1 MFKSAQV
8 LASTTLLCCVL
19 ALSGCGASQA
29 GQEAEGTSAQPSA
42 SASVKPGTI
51 RVASDGATP
60 SVSPG
65 SITVVNSPDAEHHE
79 SSSEHS
85 ESSSHTETHESK
97 QSSTSA
103 DSHHEGSEQN
113 KSDDSDSQ
121 QDSQKSSNSSSQS
134 DSHSSNGSSHSSES
148 SRSSSSSNS
157 SNSSDRSSNSS
168 NTSNSSSSSEKSSNS
183 SNNNAEGPTQCDLDD
198 LNVSVAIGDGSPGAR
213 NYTLYFQN
221 SSNSP
226 CTLRGYPRVVHAG
239 PSGPWVGR
247 EASTSDEYMNPAG
260 VTLNPGDST
269 TAVLRSVYPARF
281 GDDCGSRPVQGFL
294 VGLPSG
300 SGGVIVPLDTT
311 ACSSSVPQLSVGQFG
326 AR

>member
-8 LASTTLLCCVL
+8 LASTTLLCGVL

-51 RVASDGATP
+51 RVASDGATS
-60 SVSPG
+60 SVTPG
-65 SITVVNSPDAEHHE
+65 SITVVNSPDAENHG

-85 ESSSHTETHESK
+85 ESSSHTETRESK
-97 QSSTSA
+97 QNS
-103 DSHHEGSEQN
+103 DSHSSGSSHEGSEQN
-113 KSDDSDSQ
+113 KSDDSDSH
-121 QDSQKSSNSSSQS
+121 QDSQKGSDASSQSGSRSSGNSSNSSG
-134 DSHSSNGSSHSSES
+134 SSN
-148 SRSSSSSNS
+148 SSSSSNS
-157 SNSSDRSSNSS
+157 
-168 NTSNSSSSSEKSSNS
+168 SNSSSSSEKSSNS

-239 PSGPWVGR
+239 PSGTWVGR

>member
-79 SSSEHS
+79 SSS
-85 ESSSHTETHESK
+85 HTETHESK
-97 QSSTSA
+97 QSS
-103 DSHHEGSEQN
+103 DSHSSESSHEGSEQN

-121 QDSQKSSNSSSQS
+121 QDSQKSSDSSSQS
-134 DSHSSNGSSHSSES
+134 G
-148 SRSSSSSNS
+148 SRSSGNS
-157 SNSSDRSSNSS
+157 SNS
-168 NTSNSSSSSEKSSNS
+168 SNSSSSSEKSSNS
-183 SNNNAEGPTQCDLDD
+183 SNNNAAEGPTQCDLDD
-198 LNVSVAIGDGSPGAR
+198 LNVSVAIGEGSPGAR

-239 PSGPWVGR
+239 PSGTWVGR

>member
-8 LASTTLLCCVL
+8 LASTTLLCGVL

-51 RVASDGATP
+51 RVASDGATS
-60 SVSPG
+60 SVTPG
-65 SITVVNSPDAEHHE
+65 SITVVNSPDAENHG

-85 ESSSHTETHESK
+85 ESSSHTETRESK
-97 QSSTSA
+97 QNS
-103 DSHHEGSEQN
+103 DSHSSGSSHEGSEQN
-113 KSDDSDSQ
+113 KSDDSADSQ
-121 QDSQKSSNSSSQS
+121 QDSQKGSDSSSQSGSRSSGNSSNSS
-134 DSHSSNGSSHSSES
+134 G
-148 SRSSSSSNS
+148 SSNS
-157 SNSSDRSSNSS
+157 SNSSN
-168 NTSNSSSSSEKSSNS
+168 SSEKSSNS
-183 SNNNAEGPTQCDLDD
+183 SNNNAEGPGQCDLDD
-198 LNVSVAIGDGSPGAR
+198 LNISVSIGDGSPGAR

-239 PSGPWVGR
+239 PSGTWVGR
-247 EASTSDEYMNPAG
+247 EASTSDEYMNSAG

-281 GDDCGSRPVQGFL
+281 GDACGSRPVQGFL

>member
-8 LASTTLLCCVL
+8 LASTTLLCGVL

-51 RVASDGATP
+51 RVASDGATS
-60 SVSPG
+60 SVTPG
-65 SITVVNSPDAEHHE
+65 SITVVNSPEAENHG

-85 ESSSHTETHESK
+85 DSHTETHESK
-97 QSSTSA
+97 QSS
-103 DSHHEGSEQN
+103 DSHSSESSQEGSEQN
-113 KSDDSDSQ
+113 KSDDSADSQ

-168 NTSNSSSSSEKSSNS
+168 NNT
-183 SNNNAEGPTQCDLDD
+183 AEGPGQCDLDD
-198 LNVSVAIGDGSPGAR
+198 LNISVSIGDGSPGAR

-221 SSNSP
+221 SSDSS

-239 PSGPWVGR
+239 PSGTWVGR
-247 EASTSDEYMNPAG
+247 EASTSDEYMNSAG

-281 GDDCGSRPVQGFL
+281 GDACGSRPVQGFL

>member
-65 SITVVNSPDAEHHE
+65 SITVVNSPDAAHHD

-113 KSDDSDSQ
+113 KSEDSADSQ
-121 QDSQKSSNSSSQS
+121 QDSQKGSDSSSQSGSRSSGNSSNSSG
-134 DSHSSNGSSHSSES
+134 SSN
-148 SRSSSSSNS
+148 SSSSSNS
-157 SNSSDRSSNSS
+157 
-168 NTSNSSSSSEKSSNS
+168 SNSSSSSEKSSNS

-198 LNVSVAIGDGSPGAR
+198 LNISVAVGEGSPGAR

-221 SSNSP
+221 SSNSS

-239 PSGPWVGR
+239 SSGTWVGR
-247 EASTSDEYMNPAG
+247 EASTSDEYMNSAG

>member
-60 SVSPG
+60 SVTPG
-65 SITVVNSPDAEHHE
+65 SITVVNSPDAEHHG

-97 QSSTSA
+97 QNS
-103 DSHHEGSEQN
+103 DSHSSESSHEGSEQN
-113 KSDDSDSQ
+113 NSDDSADSQ
-121 QDSQKSSNSSSQS
+121 QDSQKGSDSSSQSGSRSSGNSSNSSG
-134 DSHSSNGSSHSSES
+134 SSN
-148 SRSSSSSNS
+148 SSSSSNS
-157 SNSSDRSSNSS
+157 SNSSERSSNSS
-168 NTSNSSSSSEKSSNS
+168 NNT
-183 SNNNAEGPTQCDLDD
+183 EGPGQCDLDD
-198 LNVSVAIGDGSPGAR
+198 LNVSVAIGEGSPGAR

-221 SSNSP
+221 SSDSP

-239 PSGPWVGR
+239 PSGTWVGR

-260 VTLNPGDST
+260 VTLNPGDSA

>member
-8 LASTTLLCCVL
+8 LASTTLLCGVL

-51 RVASDGATP
+51 RVASDGATS
-60 SVSPG
+60 SVTPG
-65 SITVVNSPDAEHHE
+65 SITVVNSPDAENHG

-85 ESSSHTETHESK
+85 ESSSHTETRESK
-97 QSSTSA
+97 QNS
-103 DSHHEGSEQN
+103 DSHSSGSSHEGSEQN
-113 KSDDSDSQ
+113 KSDDSADSQ

-157 SNSSDRSSNSS
+157 SDRSSNSS
-168 NTSNSSSSSEKSSNS
+168 NTP
-183 SNNNAEGPTQCDLDD
+183 ADGPGQCELHD
-198 LNVSVAIGDGSPGAR
+198 LNISVSIGDGSPGAR

-221 SSNSP
+221 SSDSS

-239 PSGPWVGR
+239 PSGTWVGR
-247 EASTSDEYMNPAG
+247 EASASAEYMNSAG

-281 GDDCGSRPVQGFL
+281 GDACGSRPVQGFL

>member
-8 LASTTLLCCVL
+8 LASTTLLCGVL

-51 RVASDGATP
+51 RVASDGATS
-60 SVSPG
+60 SVTPG
-65 SITVVNSPDAEHHE
+65 SITVVNSPEAENHG

-85 ESSSHTETHESK
+85 DSHTETHESK
-97 QSSTSA
+97 QNS
-103 DSHHEGSEQN
+103 DSHSSGSSQEGSEQN
-113 KSDDSDSQ
+113 KSDDSADSQ

-148 SRSSSSSNS
+148 SRSSSSSK
-157 SNSSDRSSNSS
+157 SSDRSSNSS
-168 NTSNSSSSSEKSSNS
+168 NNT
-183 SNNNAEGPTQCDLDD
+183 AEGPGQCDLDD
-198 LNVSVAIGDGSPGAR
+198 LNISVSIGDGSPGAR

-221 SSNSP
+221 SSDSS

-239 PSGPWVGR
+239 PSGTWVGR
-247 EASTSDEYMNPAG
+247 EASTSDEYMNSAG

-281 GDDCGSRPVQGFL
+281 GDACGSRPVQGFL

>member
-60 SVSPG
+60 SVTPG
-65 SITVVNSPDAEHHE
+65 SITVVNSPEAENHG

-97 QSSTSA
+97 QNS
-103 DSHHEGSEQN
+103 DSHSSKSSHEGSEQN
-113 KSDDSDSQ
+113 KSDDSADSQ

-134 DSHSSNGSSHSSES
+134 GSNSSTDSSNSSG
-148 SRSSSSSNS
+148 SSSSSNS
-157 SNSSDRSSNSS
+157 SNSSNSS
-168 NTSNSSSSSEKSSNS
+168 GSSEKSSNS
-183 SNNNAEGPTQCDLDD
+183 SSNTVAEGPTQCNLDD
-198 LNVSVAIGDGSPGAR
+198 LNISVAVGEGSPGAR

-221 SSNSP
+221 SSNSS
-226 CTLRGYPRVVHAG
+226 CILRGYPRVVHAG
-239 PSGPWVGR
+239 PSGTWVGR
-247 EASTSDEYMNPAG
+247 EASASAEYMNSAG

>member
-85 ESSSHTETHESK
+85 ESSSHTETHKSK
-97 QSSTSA
+97 QNS
-103 DSHHEGSEQN
+103 DSHSSESSHEGSEQN

-121 QDSQKSSNSSSQS
+121 QDSQKSSDSSSQS
-134 DSHSSNGSSHSSES
+134 GSRSSGSSSNSSG
-148 SRSSSSSNS
+148 SSSSSNS
-157 SNSSDRSSNSS
+157 SNSSNSS
-168 NTSNSSSSSEKSSNS
+168 GSSEKSSNS
-183 SNNNAEGPTQCDLDD
+183 SSNTVAEGPTQCDLDD
-198 LNVSVAIGDGSPGAR
+198 LNVSVAIGEGSPGAR

-239 PSGPWVGR
+239 PSGTWVGR

>member
-8 LASTTLLCCVL
+8 LASTTLLCGVL

-51 RVASDGATP
+51 RVASDGATS
-60 SVSPG
+60 SVTPG
-65 SITVVNSPDAEHHE
+65 SITVVNSPDAENHG

-85 ESSSHTETHESK
+85 ESSSHTETRESK
-97 QSSTSA
+97 QNS
-103 DSHHEGSEQN
+103 DSHSSGSSHEGSEQN
-113 KSDDSDSQ
+113 KSDDSADSQ
-121 QDSQKSSNSSSQS
+121 QDSQKDSDSPSQS

-157 SNSSDRSSNSS
+157 SDRSSNSS
-168 NTSNSSSSSEKSSNS
+168 NNT
-183 SNNNAEGPTQCDLDD
+183 AEGPGQCDLDD
-198 LNVSVAIGDGSPGAR
+198 LNISVSIGDGSPGAR

-221 SSNSP
+221 SSDSS

-239 PSGPWVGR
+239 PSGTWVGR
-247 EASTSDEYMNPAG
+247 EASTSDEYMNSAG

-281 GDDCGSRPVQGFL
+281 GDACGSRPVQGFL

>member
-8 LASTTLLCCVL
+8 LASTTLLCCAL

-29 GQEAEGTSAQPSA
+29 GQEAEGTSANPSA

-51 RVASDGATP
+51 RVASDEATA
-60 SVSPG
+60 SVTPG
-65 SITVVNSPDAEHHE
+65 SITVVNSPEAENHD

-85 ESSSHTETHESK
+85 ESSSHTETRESK
-97 QSSTSA
+97 QSS
-103 DSHHEGSEQN
+103 DSHSSESSREGSDQN
-113 KSDDSDSQ
+113 KSDDSADSQ

-134 DSHSSNGSSHSSES
+134 GSNSSG
-148 SRSSSSSNS
+148 SSSNS
-157 SNSSDRSSNSS
+157 SGSSGSSNSS
-168 NTSNSSSSSEKSSNS
+168 NSSEKSSNS
-183 SNNNAEGPTQCDLDD
+183 SGNTVAEGPTQCNLDD
-198 LNVSVAIGDGSPGAR
+198 LNISVAVGEGSPGAR

-221 SSNSP
+221 SSDSS

-239 PSGPWVGR
+239 PSGTWVGR
-247 EASTSDEYMNPAG
+247 EASASAEYMNSAG

>member
-8 LASTTLLCCVL
+8 LASTTLLCGVL

-51 RVASDGATP
+51 RVASDGATS
-60 SVSPG
+60 SVTPG
-65 SITVVNSPDAEHHE
+65 SITVVNSPDAENHG

-85 ESSSHTETHESK
+85 ESSSHTETRESK
-97 QSSTSA
+97 QNS
-103 DSHHEGSEQN
+103 DSHSSGSSHEGSEQN
-113 KSDDSDSQ
+113 KSDDSADSQ
-121 QDSQKSSNSSSQS
+121 QDSQKSSHSSSQS
-134 DSHSSNGSSHSSES
+134 GSNSSADSSKSSGSS
-148 SRSSSSSNS
+148 SSSDSSNS
-157 SNSSDRSSNSS
+157 SNSSG
-168 NTSNSSSSSEKSSNS
+168 SSEKSSNS
-183 SNNNAEGPTQCDLDD
+183 SSNTVAEGPTQCNLDD
-198 LNVSVAIGDGSPGAR
+198 LNISVAVGEGSPGAR

-221 SSNSP
+221 SSDSS

-239 PSGPWVGR
+239 PSGTWVGR
-247 EASTSDEYMNPAG
+247 EASTSDEYMNSAG

>member
-121 QDSQKSSNSSSQS
+121 QDSQKGSDSSSQS
-134 DSHSSNGSSHSSES
+134 GSRSSGNSSNSYGSSY
-148 SRSSSSSNS
+148 SSSSSNS
-157 SNSSDRSSNSS
+157 
-168 NTSNSSSSSEKSSNS
+168 SNSSSSSEKSSNS

-239 PSGPWVGR
+239 PSGTWVGR

>member
-65 SITVVNSPDAEHHE
+65 SITVVNSPEAENHG

-85 ESSSHTETHESK
+85 ESSSHTETRESK

-121 QDSQKSSNSSSQS
+121 QDSQKGSDSSSQS

-168 NTSNSSSSSEKSSNS
+168 NNT
-183 SNNNAEGPTQCDLDD
+183 AEGPGQCDLDD
-198 LNVSVAIGDGSPGAR
+198 LNISVSIGDGSPGAR

-221 SSNSP
+221 SSDSS

-239 PSGPWVGR
+239 PSGTWVGR
-247 EASTSDEYMNPAG
+247 EASASAEYMNSAG

>member
-60 SVSPG
+60 SVTPG
-65 SITVVNSPDAEHHE
+65 SITVVNSPEAENHG

-97 QSSTSA
+97 QNS
-103 DSHHEGSEQN
+103 DSHSSGSSHEGSEQN
-113 KSDDSDSQ
+113 KSDDSADSQ
-121 QDSQKSSNSSSQS
+121 QDSQKSSHSSSQPGS
-134 DSHSSNGSSHSSES
+134 NSSADSSKSSGSS
-148 SRSSSSSNS
+148 SSSDSSNS
-157 SNSSDRSSNSS
+157 SNSSG
-168 NTSNSSSSSEKSSNS
+168 SSEKSSNS
-183 SNNNAEGPTQCDLDD
+183 SSNTVAEGPTQCNLDD
-198 LNVSVAIGDGSPGAR
+198 LNISVAVGEGSPGAR

-221 SSNSP
+221 SSNSS

-239 PSGPWVGR
+239 PSGTWVGR
-247 EASTSDEYMNPAG
+247 EASTSGEYMNPAG

-300 SGGVIVPLDTT
+300 SGGVIVPLDTA

>member
-29 GQEAEGTSAQPSA
+29 GQEAEGTSSQPSA

-51 RVASDGATP
+51 RVASDGATS
-60 SVSPG
+60 SVTPG
-65 SITVVNSPDAEHHE
+65 SITVVNSPEAENHG

-85 ESSSHTETHESK
+85 ESSSHTQTRESK
-97 QSSTSA
+97 QNS
-103 DSHHEGSEQN
+103 DSHSSESSHEGSDQN
-113 KSDDSDSQ
+113 KSDDSADSQ

-134 DSHSSNGSSHSSES
+134 GSHSSNGSSHSSES

-157 SNSSDRSSNSS
+157 SDRSSNSS
-168 NTSNSSSSSEKSSNS
+168 NNT
-183 SNNNAEGPTQCDLDD
+183 AEGPGQCDLDD
-198 LNVSVAIGDGSPGAR
+198 LNISVSIGDGSPGAR

-221 SSNSP
+221 SSDSP

-239 PSGPWVGR
+239 PSGTWVGR
-247 EASTSDEYMNPAG
+247 EASTSDEYMNSAG

-269 TAVLRSVYPARF
+269 SAVLRSVYPARF
-281 GDDCGSRPVQGFL
+281 GDACGSRPVQGFL

>member
-60 SVSPG
+60 SVTPG
-65 SITVVNSPDAEHHE
+65 SITVVNSPDAEHHG

-97 QSSTSA
+97 QNS
-103 DSHHEGSEQN
+103 DSHSSESSHEGSEQN
-113 KSDDSDSQ
+113 NSDDSADSQ
-121 QDSQKSSNSSSQS
+121 QDSQKGSDSSSQS

-157 SNSSDRSSNSS
+157 SDRSSNSS
-168 NTSNSSSSSEKSSNS
+168 NNT
-183 SNNNAEGPTQCDLDD
+183 AEGPGQCDLDD
-198 LNVSVAIGDGSPGAR
+198 LNISVSIGDGSPGAR

-221 SSNSP
+221 SSDSS

-239 PSGPWVGR
+239 PSGTWVGR
-247 EASTSDEYMNPAG
+247 EASTSDEYMNSAG

-281 GDDCGSRPVQGFL
+281 GDACGSRPVQGFL

>member
-8 LASTTLLCCVL
+8 LASTTLLCGVL

-29 GQEAEGTSAQPSA
+29 GQEAEGTSAQPIA

-121 QDSQKSSNSSSQS
+121 QDSQKGSDSSSQSGSRSSGNSSNSSG
-134 DSHSSNGSSHSSES
+134 SSN
-148 SRSSSSSNS
+148 SSSSSNS
-157 SNSSDRSSNSS
+157 
-168 NTSNSSSSSEKSSNS
+168 SNSSSSSEKSSNS

-239 PSGPWVGR
+239 PSGTWVGR
-247 EASTSDEYMNPAG
+247 EASTSGEYMNPAG

-300 SGGVIVPLDTT
+300 SGGVIVPLDTA

>member
-60 SVSPG
+60 SVTPG
-65 SITVVNSPDAEHHE
+65 SITVVNSPEAENHG

-97 QSSTSA
+97 QNS
-103 DSHHEGSEQN
+103 DSHSSKSSHEGSEQN
-113 KSDDSDSQ
+113 KSDDSADSQ

-134 DSHSSNGSSHSSES
+134 GSNSSTDSSNSSG
-148 SRSSSSSNS
+148 SSSSSNS
-157 SNSSDRSSNSS
+157 SNSSNSS
-168 NTSNSSSSSEKSSNS
+168 GSSEKSSNS
-183 SNNNAEGPTQCDLDD
+183 SSNTVAEGPTQCNLDD
-198 LNVSVAIGDGSPGAR
+198 LNISVAVGEGSPGAR

-221 SSNSP
+221 SSNSS

-239 PSGPWVGR
+239 PSGTWVGR
-247 EASTSDEYMNPAG
+247 EASTSDEYMNSAG

-281 GDDCGSRPVQGFL
+281 GDACGSRPVQGFL

>member
-8 LASTTLLCCVL
+8 LASTTLLCGVL

-51 RVASDGATP
+51 RVASDGATS
-60 SVSPG
+60 SVTPG
-65 SITVVNSPDAEHHE
+65 SITVVNSPDAENHG

-85 ESSSHTETHESK
+85 ESSSHAETHESK
-97 QSSTSA
+97 QNS
-103 DSHHEGSEQN
+103 DSHSSGSSHEGSEQN
-113 KSDDSDSQ
+113 KSDDSADSQ

-134 DSHSSNGSSHSSES
+134 GSNSSGDSSNSSG
-148 SRSSSSSNS
+148 SSSSSNS
-157 SNSSDRSSNSS
+157 SNSSNSS
-168 NTSNSSSSSEKSSNS
+168 GSSEKSSNS
-183 SNNNAEGPTQCDLDD
+183 SSNTVAEGPTQCNLDD
-198 LNVSVAIGDGSPGAR
+198 LNISVAVGEGSPGAR

-221 SSNSP
+221 SSNSS
-226 CTLRGYPRVVHAG
+226 CILRGYPRVVHAG
-239 PSGPWVGR
+239 PSGTWVGR
-247 EASTSDEYMNPAG
+247 EASASAEYMNSAG

>member
-8 LASTTLLCCVL
+8 LASTTFLCCAL

-60 SVSPG
+60 SVTPG
-65 SITVVNSPDAEHHE
+65 SITVVNSPEAENHG

-97 QSSTSA
+97 QNS
-103 DSHHEGSEQN
+103 DSHSSGSSHEGSEQN
-113 KSDDSDSQ
+113 KSDDSADSQ

-134 DSHSSNGSSHSSES
+134 GSNSSADSSNSSG
-148 SRSSSSSNS
+148 SSSSSNS
-157 SNSSDRSSNSS
+157 SNSSNSS
-168 NTSNSSSSSEKSSNS
+168 GSSEKSSNS
-183 SNNNAEGPTQCDLDD
+183 SSNTVAEGPTQCNLDD
-198 LNVSVAIGDGSPGAR
+198 LNISVAVGEGSPGAR

-221 SSNSP
+221 SSNSS
-226 CTLRGYPRVVHAG
+226 CILRGYPRVVHAG
-239 PSGPWVGR
+239 PSGTWVGR
-247 EASTSDEYMNPAG
+247 EASASAEYMNSAG
-260 VTLNPGDST
+260 VTLKPGDST

>member
-8 LASTTLLCCVL
+8 LASTTLLCGVL

-51 RVASDGATP
+51 RVASDGATS
-60 SVSPG
+60 SVTPG
-65 SITVVNSPDAEHHE
+65 SITVVNSPDAENHG

-85 ESSSHTETHESK
+85 ESSSHTETHGSK
-97 QSSTSA
+97 QNS
-103 DSHHEGSEQN
+103 DSHSSGSSHEGSEQN
-113 KSDDSDSQ
+113 KSDDSADSQ
-121 QDSQKSSNSSSQS
+121 QDSQKDSDSSSQS

-157 SNSSDRSSNSS
+157 SNSSNSSARSSNSS
-168 NTSNSSSSSEKSSNS
+168 NNT
-183 SNNNAEGPTQCDLDD
+183 AEGPGQCDLDD
-198 LNVSVAIGDGSPGAR
+198 LNISVSIGDGSPGAR

-221 SSNSP
+221 SSDSS

-239 PSGPWVGR
+239 PSGTWVGR
-247 EASTSDEYMNPAG
+247 EASTSDEYMNSAG

-281 GDDCGSRPVQGFL
+281 GDACGSRPVQGFL

>member
-60 SVSPG
+60 SVTPG
-65 SITVVNSPDAEHHE
+65 SITVVNSPEAENHG

-97 QSSTSA
+97 QNS
-103 DSHHEGSEQN
+103 DSHSSGSSHEGSEQN
-113 KSDDSDSQ
+113 KSDDSADSQ
-121 QDSQKSSNSSSQS
+121 QDSQKSSHSSSQS
-134 DSHSSNGSSHSSES
+134 GSNSSADSSKSSGSS
-148 SRSSSSSNS
+148 SSSDSSNS
-157 SNSSDRSSNSS
+157 SNSSG
-168 NTSNSSSSSEKSSNS
+168 SSEKSSNS
-183 SNNNAEGPTQCDLDD
+183 SSNTVAEGPTQCNLDD
-198 LNVSVAIGDGSPGAR
+198 LNISVAVGEGSPGAR

-221 SSNSP
+221 SSNSS

-239 PSGPWVGR
+239 SSGTWVGR
-247 EASTSDEYMNPAG
+247 EASASAEYMNSAG

>member
-65 SITVVNSPDAEHHE
+65 SITVVNSPDAAHHD

-85 ESSSHTETHESK
+85 ESSSHTETHKSK
-97 QSSTSA
+97 QNS
-103 DSHHEGSEQN
+103 DSHSSESSHEGSEQN
-113 KSDDSDSQ
+113 KSDDSADSQ
-121 QDSQKSSNSSSQS
+121 QDSQKSSDSSSQS
-134 DSHSSNGSSHSSES
+134 GSNSSG
-148 SRSSSSSNS
+148 SSSSSNS
-157 SNSSDRSSNSS
+157 SNSSNSS
-168 NTSNSSSSSEKSSNS
+168 GSSEKSSNS
-183 SNNNAEGPTQCDLDD
+183 SSNTVAEGPTQCDLDD
-198 LNVSVAIGDGSPGAR
+198 LNISVAVGEGSPGAR

-221 SSNSP
+221 SSNSS

-239 PSGPWVGR
+239 SSGTWVGR
-247 EASTSDEYMNPAG
+247 EASASAEYMNSAG

>member
-60 SVSPG
+60 SVTPG
-65 SITVVNSPDAEHHE
+65 SITVVNSPEAENHG

-121 QDSQKSSNSSSQS
+121 QDSQKGSDSSSQSGSRSSGNSSNSSG
-134 DSHSSNGSSHSSES
+134 SSN
-148 SRSSSSSNS
+148 SSSSSNS
-157 SNSSDRSSNSS
+157 
-168 NTSNSSSSSEKSSNS
+168 SNSSSSSEKSSNS

-198 LNVSVAIGDGSPGAR
+198 LNISVSIGDGSPGAR

-221 SSNSP
+221 SSNSS

-239 PSGPWVGR
+239 SSGTWVGR
-247 EASTSDEYMNPAG
+247 EASASAEYMNSAG
-260 VTLNPGDST
+260 VTLKPGDST

>member
-29 GQEAEGTSAQPSA
+29 GQEAEGTSANPSA

-79 SSSEHS
+79 SSS
-85 ESSSHTETHESK
+85 HTETHESK
-97 QSSTSA
+97 QSS
-103 DSHHEGSEQN
+103 DSHSSESSHEGSEQN

-121 QDSQKSSNSSSQS
+121 QDSQKSSDSSSQS

-168 NTSNSSSSSEKSSNS
+168 NNT
-183 SNNNAEGPTQCDLDD
+183 AEGPGQCDLDD
-198 LNVSVAIGDGSPGAR
+198 LNISVSIGDGSPGAR

-221 SSNSP
+221 SSDSS

-239 PSGPWVGR
+239 PSGTWVGR
-247 EASTSDEYMNPAG
+247 EASTSDEYMNSAG

-281 GDDCGSRPVQGFL
+281 GDACGSRPVQGFL

>member
-65 SITVVNSPDAEHHE
+65 SITVVNSPDAEHHG

-97 QSSTSA
+97 QNSTSA

-121 QDSQKSSNSSSQS
+121 QDSQKGSDSSSQSGSRSSGNSSNSSG
-134 DSHSSNGSSHSSES
+134 SSN
-148 SRSSSSSNS
+148 SSSSSNS
-157 SNSSDRSSNSS
+157 
-168 NTSNSSSSSEKSSNS
+168 SNSSSSSEKSSNS

-239 PSGPWVGR
+239 PSGTWVGR

>member
-51 RVASDGATP
+51 RVASDGATS
-60 SVSPG
+60 SVTPG
-65 SITVVNSPDAEHHE
+65 SITVVNSPDAENHG

-97 QSSTSA
+97 QNS
-103 DSHHEGSEQN
+103 DSHSSESSHEGSEQN
-113 KSDDSDSQ
+113 KSDDSA
-121 QDSQKSSNSSSQS
+121 DSQKDSDSPSQS

-157 SNSSDRSSNSS
+157 SNSSNSSARSSNSS
-168 NTSNSSSSSEKSSNS
+168 NNT
-183 SNNNAEGPTQCDLDD
+183 AEGPGQCDLDD
-198 LNVSVAIGDGSPGAR
+198 LNISVSIGDGSPGAR

-221 SSNSP
+221 SSDSS

-239 PSGPWVGR
+239 PSGTWVGR
-247 EASTSDEYMNPAG
+247 EASTSDEYMNSAG

-281 GDDCGSRPVQGFL
+281 GDACGSRPVQGFL

>member
-8 LASTTLLCCVL
+8 LASTTLLCGVL

-51 RVASDGATP
+51 RVASDGATS
-60 SVSPG
+60 SVTPG
-65 SITVVNSPDAEHHE
+65 SITVVNSPDAENHG

-85 ESSSHTETHESK
+85 ESSSHAETHESK
-97 QSSTSA
+97 QNS
-103 DSHHEGSEQN
+103 DSHSSGSSHEGSEQN
-113 KSDDSDSQ
+113 KSDDSADSQ

-148 SRSSSSSNS
+148 SRSLSSSNS

-168 NTSNSSSSSEKSSNS
+168 NNT
-183 SNNNAEGPTQCDLDD
+183 AEGPGQCDLDD
-198 LNVSVAIGDGSPGAR
+198 LNISVSIGEGSPGAR

-221 SSNSP
+221 SSNSS

-239 PSGPWVGR
+239 PSGTWVGR
-247 EASTSDEYMNPAG
+247 EASASAEYMNSAG

-281 GDDCGSRPVQGFL
+281 GDACGSRPVQGFL